1 MHGGLAAGGWLVP
14 KAGRG
19 GRGEARGGEVV
30 RQIGLQAWVVWQT
43 LRGCGTT
50 SLRCGVAAGAPQRME
65 EETGVVQRLFIGI
78 TCPAMTMWP

>member
-43 LRGCGTT
+43 WARLPRAY
-50 SLRCGVAAGAPQRME
+50 GVASQLERRRGWKR
-65 EETGVVQRLFIGI
+65 RLELFNG
-78 TCPAMTMWP
+78 CS